1 MIPYDRKTP
10 YTPKEL
16 PVNLKPTALIYSSH
30 NRCDYLHRDW
40 IVQRALEHP
49 HNKSI
54 LYLPFGMESR
64 DSQEFSW
71 GTFKWY
77 FDQFIPFGLN
87 AMVFFW
93 SDDLSRHDAELF
105 FNMVDNAEVV
115 ILGGGEVNL
124 GFERYDAMGGY
135 FFDDYDRFRN
145 CLHQRQSAGKL
156 TVGFSAGAAQLGDVC
171 AQDDYHRCYALIHN
185 ITTTLHHEWSREAEL
200 HQLAQRFQGH
210 LAFGLPN
217 DAGHCFQPR
226 LSPLGQQMAGIAVCH
241 RQFLGFSGR
250 PFSHQDASGNGH
262 RTHLSRRPKMDL

>member
-1 MIPYDRKTP
+1 
-10 YTPKEL
+10 
-16 PVNLKPTALIYSSH
+16 VNLKATALIYSSH
-30 NRCDYLHRDW
+30 NRCEHLHRDW

-105 FNMVDNAEVV
+105 FNMVDDAEVV

-124 GFERYDAMGGY
+124 GFRT
-135 FFDDYDRFRN
+135 
-145 CLHQRQSAGKL
+145 L
-156 TVGFSAGAAQLGDVC
+156 
-171 AQDDYHRCYALIHN
+171 RCH
-185 ITTTLHHEWSREAEL
+185 
-200 HQLAQRFQGH
+200 G
-210 LAFGLPN
+210 
-217 DAGHCFQPR
+217 R
-226 LSPLGQQMAGIAVCH
+226 L
-241 RQFLGFSGR
+241 FLR
-250 PFSHQDASGNGH
+250 
-262 RTHLSRRPKMDL
+262 